1 MARGRSSASFPVLIL
16 SSSMPTRYFGLGSS
30 LITTITIHPMRTC
43 TGRVGARSMSNSHAM
58 VLIPENSI
66 NIKIDIRSS
75 LNFIVLAVIAMAA
88 VIFLLSKISD
98 ATFELDRLANS
109 PVYAELRHET
119 APEVGVDAG
128 QKVTSLRAFCHSA
141 FLIRHF
147 TTCPSIQTQNLQRT
161 CWILK
166 RLNKNRLVRGLDLVW
181 FRRLMR
187 IQM

>member
-1 MARGRSSASFPVLIL
+1 
-16 SSSMPTRYFGLGSS
+16 
-30 LITTITIHPMRTC
+30 
-43 TGRVGARSMSNSHAM
+43 MSNSHAM

-75 LNFIVLAVIAMAA
+75 LNFIVLAVIAMVA

-128 QKVTSLRAFCHSA
+128 Q
-141 FLIRHF
+141 
-147 TTCPSIQTQNLQRT
+147 
-161 CWILK
+161 
-166 RLNKNRLVRGLDLVW
+166 
-181 FRRLMR
+181 
-187 IQM
+187 